1 MLVRVTSLL
10 FVVLMTNT
18 AFSSNA
24 VAEIECERK
33 TNSTSGFKD
42 AKAHDWWFPKVIYF
56 ETKHAEP
63 KGSNR
68 LTFSEGYLKTSEGW
82 FNLPPKTI
90 WEMLPNG
97 QLFGKFAGNQRS
109 GYKQITPRK
118 YVCSMNVSEILAK
131 KAADS
136 SNPGQR
142 SSSQSISNAATS
154 GTAPQQTKL
163 EQAKTECSDLGFE
176 RGTERH
182 GDCVLKLLDS
192 L

>member
-1 MLVRVTSLL
+1 MLVRAISLL
-10 FVVLMTNT
+10 LLALITTT
-18 AFSSNA
+18 AFSSNV

-42 AKAHDWWFPKVIYF
+42 AKAHDWWFPKKIYF

-63 KGSNR
+63 KGSKR

-82 FNLPPKTI
+82 FKLPPKTI

-136 SNPGQR
+136 SDSGQR
-142 SSSQSISNAATS
+142 SSSQSTSNAATQGS
-154 GTAPQQTKL
+154 VPQQTKL
-163 EQAKTECSDLGFE
+163 EKAKKECSDLGFE